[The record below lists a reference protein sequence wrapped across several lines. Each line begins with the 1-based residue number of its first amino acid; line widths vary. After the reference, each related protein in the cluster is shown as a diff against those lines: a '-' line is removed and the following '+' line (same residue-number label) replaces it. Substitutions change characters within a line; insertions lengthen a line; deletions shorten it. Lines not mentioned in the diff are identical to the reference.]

1 LRLALYLLALAP
13 GIFAQ
18 ARPSSGAQWLELNL
32 DRSEGQAWK
41 AIEPGLVLNQN
52 DLVRFR
58 FRANFAG
65 YVYIVNYGTSGS
77 QTLLFP
83 SDGAGRENRIEAGR
97 EYVVPQAGSSFRVT
111 GPAGQDVVYWI
122 VSPLPLDAEQT
133 RKLRQQQSPESRQPV
148 LIPRC
153 DETMLRARGQ
163 CIDTSAGP
171 RNVAPEKALPPTMP
185 KITPR
190 ELVIIQKN
198 EATRVSA
205 GEALGRP
212 FIYEYRLAHR

>member
-1 LRLALYLLALAP
+1 
-13 GIFAQ
+13 
-18 ARPSSGAQWLELNL
+18 LELNL
-32 DRSEGQAWK
+32 DRSAGGAWK
-41 AIEPGLVLNQN
+41 SIEPGLVLDQN

-58 FRANFAG
+58 FRASFAG

-83 SDGAGRENRIEAGR
+83 SEGAGRENRIQPGQ
-97 EYVVPQAGSSFRVT
+97 EYTVPRADSSFRVT
-111 GPAGQDVVYWI
+111 GPPGQDIVYWI
-122 VSPLPLDAEQT
+122 VSPVPLDAEQA
-133 RKLRQQQSPESRQPV
+133 RKLRQPPAAAPARQPV

-171 RNVAPEKALPPTMP
+171 RNIRPEAALPPSLP

-190 ELVIIQKN
+190 ELVIVQKN
-198 EATRVSA
+198 DATRVSA
-205 GEALGRP
+205 GDAAGRP
-212 FIYEYRLAHR
+212 FVYEYRLAHR